1 MSTATGPYVRD
12 TRHPSAGDNS
22 GGRECLRTRAHH
34 ASRAAEPKGSA
45 PVDLDRIDLAVV
57 RELQT
62 DGRLTYET
70 LAQRVGLSRPA
81 TRARVQR
88 LLDSSAVRVVAV
100 IHPAVRGLTAS
111 AHLSIDA
118 HGEAERV
125 AREIAAMPQAPFVT
139 LTAGRR
145 AIMTELRTAGYGEL
159 DRAIEQVRSLPG
171 VSMVDP
177 LIAIRHL
184 KDPYLPAEEP
194 TVSADELDATD
205 RQILDE
211 LERDG
216 RLPFAELAE
225 RVGLSAGAT
234 RSRTLRL
241 LEGGVVKVLALV
253 RPEVLGLGYLC
264 GFAVRVEGARE
275 PVARTLAGFSRVS
288 FLSACIGRA
297 ELVGTITAE
306 SLTAVRATLDE
317 MRACTGVREVESWV
331 HLELVKERYDLESPE
346 A

>member
-1 MSTATGPYVRD
+1 MSADLGAARAGAT
-12 TRHPSAGDNS
+12 
-22 GGRECLRTRAHH
+22 
-34 ASRAAEPKGSA
+34 EPRGSA
-45 PVDLDRIDLAVV
+45 QVDLDRIDLAVV

-88 LLDSSAVRVVAV
+88 LLESGAVRVVAV
-100 IHPAVRGLTAS
+100 VHPAVRGLTAS
-111 AHLSIDA
+111 AHLSIDT
-118 HGEAERV
+118 HGPAETV

-139 LTAGRR
+139 LTAGQR
-145 AIMTELRTAGYGEL
+145 AVMAELRTEDFDAL
-159 DRAIEQVRSLPG
+159 DRAIERVRSLPG
-171 VSMVDP
+171 VSVVDP
-177 LIAIRHL
+177 LISIEHL
-184 KDPYLPAEEP
+184 KDPYLLATTPG
-194 TVSADELDATD
+194 VNELDETD

-225 RVGLSAGAT
+225 RVGLSPGAT

-241 LEGGVVKVLALV
+241 LDGGVVKVLALV
-253 RPEVLGLGYLC
+253 RPELLGMGYLC

-275 PVARTLAGFSRVS
+275 PVATALAGLERVS
-288 FLSACIGRA
+288 FLSACVGRA

-306 SLTAVRATLDE
+306 SLAAVRVTLDE
-317 MRACTGVREVESWV
+317 MRGRAGVRGVESWV
-331 HLELVKERYDLESPE
+331 HLELVKERYDLGAP
-346 A
+346 AA